1 MEDNINMSLSGEPIW
16 KMLGWITAMIG
27 LISAFITI
35 PEHVAEYLSKIQT
48 IKENQQALELVIVKD
63 TLAQQGDE

>member
-1 MEDNINMSLSGEPIW
+1 MSLSGEPIW

-48 IKENQQALELVIVKD
+48 IKENQ
-63 TLAQQGDE
+63 